1 MFVLC
6 TSALKFNY
14 HGGWGGG
21 SEGKEAEH
29 VVGGGETEATGTGA
43 RPLLHAAD
51 TTSHYITRYI

>member
-1 MFVLC
+1 MGAGEGRG
-6 TSALKFNY
+6 S
-14 HGGWGGG
+14 